1 MLDRL
6 DHALRA
12 RPDRPAVLTAT
23 RTGATRTAATRGE
36 LIALADAFAAALHAR
51 GLRAGDTVGVAVRPG
66 PRALAVLLALWRL
79 GLRGAVLDPGAG
91 PDVLRARLASAR
103 PALVLADAAA
113 QAVAGWARPLAR
125 RAAGL
130 ELPDLAGLG
139 APVATVGRR
148 LPGCAPALDLGAT
161 RAGVPAPFT
170 GDGDA
175 VIVFTSGTTSKPR
188 AVVHTRSSLAAGME
202 TVAALF
208 SGPGSGAGSG
218 SGFGSAAGAG
228 SGFGA
233 DSGFGAGPGS
243 GSGAVSGFRSRDAWD
258 TDPAPVLGGTF
269 FILVPSL
276 TRGAPV
282 ALPARSPRVLARQLA
297 RLRPRDTYL
306 TPPQLRD
313 ALRAGARFGGRVWTG
328 SAPASAELLGQV
340 RESGA
345 EEAWGVYALTELF
358 PAAAV
363 ESREKAAHEGPGD
376 LVGAPLPG
384 VRAEPDA
391 DGQLLLAGAAARHR
405 YLDEEPDPWVRTGDR
420 ARLDG
425 SGRIVLEGRA
435 KDMVLRRAENI
446 YPGLYE
452 PSLHVRGVELG
463 LLVGVPAG
471 DGDERLVAV
480 VQPCRG
486 TTERALRAALAGPLR
501 RMGAA
506 RPDELLF
513 ARIPLSGRSR
523 KPDRAATAALAS
535 RLLGSPAARSAPG
548 SGPAS
553 GSTPESTSRAR
564 DGGPS

>member
-12 RPDRPAVLTAT
+12 RPERPAVLTAT

-36 LIALADAFAAALHAR
+36 LAELADAFAAALYAR

-91 PDVLRARLASAR
+91 PDVLRARLTAAR

-130 ELPDLAGLG
+130 ELPELAGLG

-148 LPGCAPALDLGAT
+148 LPGCAPGLDRHAGRL
-161 RAGVPAPFT
+161 GVPSRFT
-170 GDGDA
+170 GDGDADA
-175 VIVFTSGTTSKPR
+175 VIVFTSGTTARPR
-188 AVVHTRSSLAAGME
+188 AVVHTRASLAAGME
-202 TVAALF
+202 TVSALF
-208 SGPGSGAGSG
+208 SPSPGETSAS
-218 SGFGSAAGAG
+218 FGEASAPAAGAG
-228 SGFGA
+228 
-233 DSGFGAGPGS
+233 
-243 GSGAVSGFRSRDAWD
+243 
-258 TDPAPVLGGTF
+258 PVLGGTF
-269 FILVPSL
+269 FVLVPSL
-276 TRGAPV
+276 VRGAPV

-297 RLRPRDTYL
+297 RLAPRDTYL

-313 ALRAGARFGGRVWTG
+313 ALRAGARFRGRVWTG
-328 SAPASAELLGQV
+328 SAPASAELLGRV

-345 EEAWGVYALTELF
+345 DEAWGVYALTELF

-363 ESREKAAHEGPGD
+363 ESREKAAYEGPGD

-384 VRAEPDA
+384 VRAGSDA
-391 DGQLLLAGAAARHR
+391 DGQLLLAGPGARHR
-405 YLDEEPDPWVRTGDR
+405 YLGEDPDPWVRTGDR

-425 SGRIVLEGRA
+425 AGRIVLEGRA

-452 PSLHVRGVELG
+452 PSLHVPGVELA
-463 LLVGVPAG
+463 LLVGIPADTRDG
-471 DGDERLVAV
+471 RDRVAGAVCGDERLVAV
-480 VQPCRG
+480 VQPCHG
-486 TTERALRAALAGPLR
+486 TSEPALRSALTGPLR
-501 RMGAA
+501 RMGTAA
-506 RPDELLF
+506 PDALLF

-523 KPDRAATAALAS
+523 KPDRAATAALAAH
-535 RLLGSPAARSAPG
+535 RLSSGPG
-548 SGPAS
+548 SRPGP
-553 GSTPESTSRAR
+553 
-564 DGGPS
+564 GPGPVRNGAQRGAP